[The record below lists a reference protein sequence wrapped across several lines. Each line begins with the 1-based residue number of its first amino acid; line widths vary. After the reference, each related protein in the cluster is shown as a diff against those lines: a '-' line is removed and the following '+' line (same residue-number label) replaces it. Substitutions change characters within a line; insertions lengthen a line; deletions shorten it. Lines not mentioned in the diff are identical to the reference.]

1 MNGSIDKYLNRS
13 KKNLST
19 ILINL
24 ETNIEFL
31 DNGLWSSSDEFKE
44 LINKII
50 NIYYDK
56 CCLYDSNDF
65 SIINKYIKFNNNI
78 NRKLKTILL
87 AIIEYYENNNM
98 KHIIVEQE
106 SSILYLDILIYL
118 GITLYNT
125 NFYLIDDSKKIEKV
139 INNIIDNF
147 QSIRFKKTKDL
158 VLLISNIK
166 DIVLENNKFMNII
179 DNLNSD
185 ISHNYFIKI
194 NKKDKYYKVIYEYN
208 IESLNEFDERDI
220 NIVNNKM
227 KISNMFTGIS
237 YDLLYYNVFKLLS
250 DGILNNFLFKVRKE
264 DLMNNDTLNYL
275 TRRSNIINKHIKF
288 LLDYDEIQGDYDFIN
303 LMKSKDIDIV
313 IEVNKV
319 FETDN
324 YNMFMDIKNIVV
336 DEEFLNT
343 NEKYM
348 EIWKDMN
355 MNFIIKNLSN
365 RLKLKDLFNRK

>member
-56 CCLYDSNDF
+56 YYLYDSNDF
-65 SIINKYIKFNNNI
+65 STINKYIKFNNNI

-139 INNIIDNF
+139 INNILDNF

-194 NKKDKYYKVIYEYN
+194 NKKDKYYKVVYEYN

-227 KISNMFTGIS
+227 KIGNMFTGIS

-275 TRRSNIINKHIKF
+275 TRRSNIVNKHIKF
-288 LLDYDEIQGDYDFIN
+288 LLDYDEIKGNYEFIN

-313 IEVNKV
+313 IEVNGV

-365 RLKLKDLFNRK
+365 RLELKDLFNRK

>member
-56 CCLYDSNDF
+56 YYLYDSNDF
-65 SIINKYIKFNNNI
+65 STINKYIKFNNNI

-139 INNIIDNF
+139 INNILDNF
-147 QSIRFKKTKDL
+147 QSIRFKRTKDL

-288 LLDYDEIQGDYDFIN
+288 LLNYDEIQGDYDFIN

>member
-56 CCLYDSNDF
+56 YYLYDSNDF
-65 SIINKYIKFNNNI
+65 STINKYIKFNNNI

-336 DEEFLNT
+336 DEEFLNI

>member
-56 CCLYDSNDF
+56 CYLYDSNDF

-237 YDLLYYNVFKLLS
+237 YNLLYYNVFKLLS

>member
-56 CCLYDSNDF
+56 YYLYDSNDF
-65 SIINKYIKFNNNI
+65 STINKYIKFNNNI

-147 QSIRFKKTKDL
+147 QSIRFKKNKDL

-166 DIVLENNKFMNII
+166 DIVSENNKFMNII

-288 LLDYDEIQGDYDFIN
+288 LLNYDEIQGDYDFIN

>member
-56 CCLYDSNDF
+56 YYLYDSNDF
-65 SIINKYIKFNNNI
+65 STINKYIKFNNNI
-78 NRKLKTILL
+78 DRKLKTILL

-147 QSIRFKKTKDL
+147 QSIRFKKNKDL

-166 DIVLENNKFMNII
+166 DIVSENNKFMNII

-288 LLDYDEIQGDYDFIN
+288 LLNYDEIQGDYDFIN

>member
-56 CCLYDSNDF
+56 YYLYDSNDF
-65 SIINKYIKFNNNI
+65 STINKYIKFNNNI

-98 KHIIVEQE
+98 KHIILEQE

-355 MNFIIKNLSN
+355 INFIIKNLSN

>member
-56 CCLYDSNDF
+56 YYLYDSNDF
-65 SIINKYIKFNNNI
+65 STINKYIKFNNNI

-194 NKKDKYYKVIYEYN
+194 NKKDKYYKVVYEYN

-227 KISNMFTGIS
+227 KIGNMFTGIS

-288 LLDYDEIQGDYDFIN
+288 LLNYDEIQGDYDFIN

>member
-56 CCLYDSNDF
+56 YYLYDSNDF
-65 SIINKYIKFNNNI
+65 STINKYIKFNNNI

-139 INNIIDNF
+139 INNILDNF
-147 QSIRFKKTKDL
+147 QSIRFKRTKDL

-227 KISNMFTGIS
+227 KIGNMFTGIS

-275 TRRSNIINKHIKF
+275 TRRNNIVNKHIKF
-288 LLDYDEIQGDYDFIN
+288 LLDYDEIQGDYEFIN
-303 LMKSKDIDIV
+303 LMKSKNIDII

>member
-56 CCLYDSNDF
+56 CYLYDSNDF

-147 QSIRFKKTKDL
+147 KR
-158 VLLISNIK
+158 
-166 DIVLENNKFMNII
+166 
-179 DNLNSD
+179 
-185 ISHNYFIKI
+185 
-194 NKKDKYYKVIYEYN
+194 
-208 IESLNEFDERDI
+208 
-220 NIVNNKM
+220 
-227 KISNMFTGIS
+227 
-237 YDLLYYNVFKLLS
+237 
-250 DGILNNFLFKVRKE
+250 
-264 DLMNNDTLNYL
+264 
-275 TRRSNIINKHIKF
+275 
-288 LLDYDEIQGDYDFIN
+288 
-303 LMKSKDIDIV
+303 
-313 IEVNKV
+313 
-319 FETDN
+319 
-324 YNMFMDIKNIVV
+324 
-336 DEEFLNT
+336 
-343 NEKYM
+343 
-348 EIWKDMN
+348 
-355 MNFIIKNLSN
+355 
-365 RLKLKDLFNRK
+365 

>member
-31 DNGLWSSSDEFKE
+31 DNRLWSSSDEFKE

-56 CCLYDSNDF
+56 YYLYDSNDF
-65 SIINKYIKFNNNI
+65 STINKYIKFNNNI

-288 LLDYDEIQGDYDFIN
+288 LLNYDEIQGDYDFIN

>member
-31 DNGLWSSSDEFKE
+31 DNRLWSNSDEFKE

-56 CCLYDSNDF
+56 YYLYDSNDF

-166 DIVLENNKFMNII
+166 DIVSENNKFMNII

-194 NKKDKYYKVIYEYN
+194 NRKDKYYKVIYEYN

-288 LLDYDEIQGDYDFIN
+288 LLNYDEIQGDYDFIN

-319 FETDN
+319 FETNN
-324 YNMFMDIKNIVV
+324 YNMFMYIKNIVV

>member
-56 CCLYDSNDF
+56 YYLYDSNDF
-65 SIINKYIKFNNNI
+65 STINKYIKFNNNI

-106 SSILYLDILIYL
+106 SSILYLDILVYL

-139 INNIIDNF
+139 INNILDNF

-227 KISNMFTGIS
+227 KIGNMFTGIS

-250 DGILNNFLFKVRKE
+250 DAILNNFLFKVRKE

-275 TRRSNIINKHIKF
+275 TRRSNIVNKHIKF
-288 LLDYDEIQGDYDFIN
+288 LLDYDEIQGDYEFIN

-313 IEVNKV
+313 IEVNRV

-365 RLKLKDLFNRK
+365 RLELKDLFNRK

>member
-56 CCLYDSNDF
+56 YYLYDSNDF
-65 SIINKYIKFNNNI
+65 STINKYIKFNNNI

-147 QSIRFKKTKDL
+147 QSIRFKRTKDL

-227 KISNMFTGIS
+227 KIGNMFTGIS

-275 TRRSNIINKHIKF
+275 TRRNNIVNKHIKF
-288 LLDYDEIQGDYDFIN
+288 LLDYDEIQGDYEFIN
-303 LMKSKDIDIV
+303 LMKSKNIDII

>member
-56 CCLYDSNDF
+56 YYLYDSNDF
-65 SIINKYIKFNNNI
+65 STINKYIKFNNNI

-147 QSIRFKKTKDL
+147 QSIKFKKTKDL

-288 LLDYDEIQGDYDFIN
+288 LLNYDEIQGDYDFIN

>member
-56 CCLYDSNDF
+56 YYLYDSNDF
-65 SIINKYIKFNNNI
+65 STINKYIKFNNNI

-303 LMKSKDIDIV
+303 IMKSKDIDIV

-355 MNFIIKNLSN
+355 MNLIIKNLSN

>member
-56 CCLYDSNDF
+56 YYLYDSNDF
-65 SIINKYIKFNNNI
+65 STINKYIKFNNNI

-185 ISHNYFIKI
+185 NSHNYFIKI

-227 KISNMFTGIS
+227 KIGNMFTGIS

-275 TRRSNIINKHIKF
+275 TRRSNFINKHIKF
-288 LLDYDEIQGDYDFIN
+288 LLDYDEIQGDYEFIN

-313 IEVNKV
+313 IEVNRV

>member
-56 CCLYDSNDF
+56 YYLYDSNDF
-65 SIINKYIKFNNNI
+65 STINKYIKFNNNI

-139 INNIIDNF
+139 INNILDNF
-147 QSIRFKKTKDL
+147 QSIRFKRTKDL

>member
-56 CCLYDSNDF
+56 YYLYDSNDF
-65 SIINKYIKFNNNI
+65 STINKYIKFNNNI

-303 LMKSKDIDIV
+303 IMKSKDIDIV

>member
-56 CCLYDSNDF
+56 YYLYDSNDF
-65 SIINKYIKFNNNI
+65 STINKYIKFNNNI

-118 GITLYNT
+118 GITLYST

-139 INNIIDNF
+139 INNILDNF
-147 QSIRFKKTKDL
+147 QSIRFKRTKDL

-303 LMKSKDIDIV
+303 IMKSKDIDIV

>member
-56 CCLYDSNDF
+56 YYLYDSNDF
-65 SIINKYIKFNNNI
+65 STINKYIKFNNNI

-227 KISNMFTGIS
+227 KIGNMFTGIS

-288 LLDYDEIQGDYDFIN
+288 LLDYDEVQGDYDFIN
-303 LMKSKDIDIV
+303 LMKSKNIDIV

-324 YNMFMDIKNIVV
+324 YNMFMDIKNIGG
-336 DEEFLNT
+336 N
-343 NEKYM
+343 
-348 EIWKDMN
+348 
-355 MNFIIKNLSN
+355 
-365 RLKLKDLFNRK
+365 

>member
-56 CCLYDSNDF
+56 CYLYDSNDF

-336 DEEFLNT
+336 DEEFLNI

>member
-56 CCLYDSNDF
+56 YYLYDSNDF
-65 SIINKYIKFNNNI
+65 STINKYIKFNNNI

-98 KHIIVEQE
+98 KHIILEQE

>member
-56 CCLYDSNDF
+56 YYLYDSNDF
-65 SIINKYIKFNNNI
+65 STINKYIKFNNNI

-125 NFYLIDDSKKIEKV
+125 NFYLIDDSKKIEKL
-139 INNIIDNF
+139 INNILDNF
-147 QSIRFKKTKDL
+147 QSIRFKRTKDL

-365 RLKLKDLFNRK
+365 RLKLKDLFSRK

>member
-31 DNGLWSSSDEFKE
+31 DNRLWSNSDEFKE

-56 CCLYDSNDF
+56 YYLYDSNDF

-166 DIVLENNKFMNII
+166 DIVSENNKFMNII

-288 LLDYDEIQGDYDFIN
+288 LLNYDEIQGDYDFIN

-319 FETDN
+319 FETNN

>member
-56 CCLYDSNDF
+56 YYLYDSNDF
-65 SIINKYIKFNNNI
+65 STINKYIKFNNNI

>member
-56 CCLYDSNDF
+56 YYLYDSNDF
-65 SIINKYIKFNNNI
+65 STINKYIKFNNNI

-275 TRRSNIINKHIKF
+275 TRRSNFINKHIKF
-288 LLDYDEIQGDYDFIN
+288 LLDYDEIQGDYEFIN

-313 IEVNKV
+313 IEVNRV

>member
-56 CCLYDSNDF
+56 YYLYDSNDF
-65 SIINKYIKFNNNI
+65 STINKYIKFNNNI

-166 DIVLENNKFMNII
+166 DIVSENNKFMNII

-275 TRRSNIINKHIKF
+275 TRRSNTINKHIKF
-288 LLDYDEIQGDYDFIN
+288 LLNYDEIQGDYDFIN

>member
-56 CCLYDSNDF
+56 YYLYDSNDF
-65 SIINKYIKFNNNI
+65 STINKYIKFNNNI

-166 DIVLENNKFMNII
+166 DIVSENNKFMNII

-288 LLDYDEIQGDYDFIN
+288 LLNYDEIQGDYDFIN

>member
-56 CCLYDSNDF
+56 CYLYDSNDF
-65 SIINKYIKFNNNI
+65 STINKYIKFNNNI

>member
-50 NIYYDK
+50 NIYYYK
-56 CCLYDSNDF
+56 YYLYDSNDF
-65 SIINKYIKFNNNI
+65 STINKYIKFNNNI

-303 LMKSKDIDIV
+303 IMKSKDIDIV

>member
-31 DNGLWSSSDEFKE
+31 NNGLWSSSDEFKE

-56 CCLYDSNDF
+56 YYLYDSNDF
-65 SIINKYIKFNNNI
+65 STINKYIKFNNNI

-288 LLDYDEIQGDYDFIN
+288 LLNYDEIQGDYDFIN

>member
-56 CCLYDSNDF
+56 YYLYDSNDF
-65 SIINKYIKFNNNI
+65 STINKYIKFNNNI

-166 DIVLENNKFMNII
+166 GIVLENNKFMNII

-288 LLDYDEIQGDYDFIN
+288 LLNYDEIQGDYDFIN

>member
-56 CCLYDSNDF
+56 CYLYDSNDF

>member
-56 CCLYDSNDF
+56 YYLYDSNDF
-65 SIINKYIKFNNNI
+65 STINKYIKFNNNI

-139 INNIIDNF
+139 INNLLDNF
-147 QSIRFKKTKDL
+147 QSIRFKRTKDL

-288 LLDYDEIQGDYDFIN
+288 LLNYDEIQGDYDFIN

>member
-56 CCLYDSNDF
+56 YYLYDSNDF
-65 SIINKYIKFNNNI
+65 STINKYIKFNNNI

-227 KISNMFTGIS
+227 KIGNMFTGIS

-275 TRRSNIINKHIKF
+275 TRRSNIVNKHIKF
-288 LLDYDEIQGDYDFIN
+288 LLDYDEIQGDYEFIN

-313 IEVNKV
+313 IEVNRV

>member
-56 CCLYDSNDF
+56 YYLYDSNDF
-65 SIINKYIKFNNNI
+65 STINKYIKFNNNI

-288 LLDYDEIQGDYDFIN
+288 LLNYDEIQGDYDFIN

>member
-56 CCLYDSNDF
+56 YYLYDSNDF
-65 SIINKYIKFNNNI
+65 STINKYIKFNNNI

-227 KISNMFTGIS
+227 KIGNMFTGIS

-303 LMKSKDIDIV
+303 IMKSKDIDIV

>member
-31 DNGLWSSSDEFKE
+31 DNGLWSSSEEFKE

-56 CCLYDSNDF
+56 YYLYDSNDF
-65 SIINKYIKFNNNI
+65 STINKYIKFNNNI

-194 NKKDKYYKVIYEYN
+194 NKKDKYYKVVYEYN

-227 KISNMFTGIS
+227 KIGNMFTGIS

-275 TRRSNIINKHIKF
+275 TRRSNIVNKHIKF
-288 LLDYDEIQGDYDFIN
+288 LLDYDEIQGDYEFIN

-313 IEVNKV
+313 IEVNRV

>member
-56 CCLYDSNDF
+56 YYLYDSNDF
-65 SIINKYIKFNNNI
+65 STINKYIKFNNNI

-227 KISNMFTGIS
+227 KIGNMFTGIS

-288 LLDYDEIQGDYDFIN
+288 LLDYDEVQGDYEFIN
-303 LMKSKDIDIV
+303 LMKSKDIDIF
-313 IEVNKV
+313 IEVNRV